1 LDDAKALV
9 AKLHS
14 EGVRE
19 AWAGTF
25 DGMLHK
31 DLGAANA
38 RLARECNQHGR
49 GMLVPFGTVNPQL
62 PDWEE
67 ELRRCHEDHR
77 MRGIR
82 LHPNYHGYKLDQTF
96 FRKRLELAEKYGL
109 ILQIALSMEDERMQ
123 HPLMRVPH
131 ADASPLIETL
141 KDRPHLKVVLLN
153 WFRAVKG
160 DLIGKLAQLGQ
171 VYFEIATVEGVN
183 GVGNLIKQ
191 VPAARVLFGSY
202 APFFYFESAALK
214 LRESFLTERELDLVR
229 QENPKRILEGLI
241 SREG

>member
-1 LDDAKALV
+1 
-9 AKLHS
+9 
-14 EGVRE
+14 
-19 AWAGTF
+19 
-25 DGMLHK
+25 
-31 DLGAANA
+31 
-38 RLARECNQHGR
+38 
-49 GMLVPFGTVNPQL
+49 
-62 PDWEE
+62 
-67 ELRRCHEDHR
+67 
-77 MRGIR
+77 
-82 LHPNYHGYKLDQTF
+82 
-96 FRKRLELAEKYGL
+96 
-109 ILQIALSMEDERMQ
+109 
-123 HPLMRVPH
+123 
-131 ADASPLIETL
+131 
-141 KDRPHLKVVLLN
+141 LN